1 MGTSAPTTQP
11 DQPPELWTIRG
22 LIASHK
28 SAAAAVAGLLAA
40 TVVVFVLV
48 ALGAK
53 AGAVT
58 DATTCTQWG
67 SANVNRQSAYA
78 ELYLKEHGPIPKWGG
93 SPADVIRAINWGC
106 GTAFGEDVAD
116 TTTVAQAISGNF

>member
-1 MGTSAPTTQP
+1 MSTSAPTTQR
-11 DQPPELWTIRG
+11 DQAPEPWTIRG

-53 AGAVT
+53 AGAVA
-58 DATTCTQWG
+58 DSTTCTQWG
-67 SANVNRQSAYA
+67 SANQNRQTAYG
-78 ELYLKEHGPIPKWGG
+78 ELYLREHGPIPKWGG
-93 SPADVIRAINWGC
+93 SPAAVINAINWGC
-106 GTAFGEDVAD
+106 GVAYGDDVSD
-116 TTTVAQAISGNF
+116 TTTVVQAISGNI